1 MKEYK
6 YFFYSYSIICDI
18 LPDIQRKKYGGE
30 KVLSFIFL
38 FTDHFL
44 NDIVEW
50 LNRDGWYFVENHTE
64 ESKRDDSELISFM
77 E

>member
-1 MKEYK
+1 MEGKK
-6 YFFYSYSIICDI
+6 YFLLY
-18 LPDIQRKKYGGE
+18 
-30 KVLSFIFL
+30 FL